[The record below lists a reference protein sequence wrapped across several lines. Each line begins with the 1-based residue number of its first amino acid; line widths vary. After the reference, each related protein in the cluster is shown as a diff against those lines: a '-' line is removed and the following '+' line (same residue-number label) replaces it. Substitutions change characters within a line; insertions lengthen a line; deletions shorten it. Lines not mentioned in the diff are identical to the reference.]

1 MHKNDLLFLTAEI
14 AQAKSVYPVGR
25 ISQVTAGLLV
35 ISGFANLPRTGDRV
49 KVICRDGEKVAAEI
63 LSIGRETVS
72 ALAETSIEGVSVNDR
87 VLLLGKKKLA
97 PSPRWIGRIID
108 PLGNPLDNR
117 PLLRS
122 DTPVNLNASPPKP
135 TNRRS
140 MGARLDTGMAIFNTL
155 LPLVQ
160 GQRLGLFAGSG
171 LGKSSLISHFAK
183 HMQADVV
190 VLALIGERGR
200 ELADFVTYAL
210 GPEGMARSV
219 VVATTSDQ
227 SALMR
232 RRCAFSAMS
241 VAEYFRDKG
250 AQVLLLADSITR
262 FAEAH
267 REIAIASGEVP
278 AMRGYPAS
286 TSSMIM
292 SLCERAG
299 PGEIGAGDI
308 TALFSVLVAGSDMEE
323 PIADILRGVLDGHV
337 VLDRQIAERGRY
349 PAINLL
355 KSLSRSLP
363 MAATVAENQLIQTAR
378 QLLGAYEESALMIR
392 AGLYVSGSDPLLD
405 RAIKIWPDLDKFLG
419 DTESLG
425 VENSF
430 RRLADILQQDEV
442 VENPD
447 SNFESS

>member
-1 MHKNDLLFLTAEI
+1 M
-14 AQAKSVYPVGR
+14 
-25 ISQVTAGLLV
+25 
-35 ISGFANLPRTGDRV
+35 
-49 KVICRDGEKVAAEI
+49 
-63 LSIGRETVS
+63 
-72 ALAETSIEGVSVNDR
+72 
-87 VLLLGKKKLA
+87 
-97 PSPRWIGRIID
+97 
-108 PLGNPLDNR
+108 
-117 PLLRS
+117 
-122 DTPVNLNASPPKP
+122 
-135 TNRRS
+135 
-140 MGARLDTGMAIFNTL
+140 
-155 LPLVQ
+155 
-160 GQRLGLFAGSG
+160 FAGSG

-267 REIAIASGEVP
+267 REIAIASGEIP
-278 AMRGYPAS
+278 AMQGYPVS

-299 PGEIGAGDI
+299 PGDIGAGDI

-337 VLDRQIAERGRY
+337 VLDREIAERGRY

-447 SNFESS
+447 SNFEPS

>member
-1 MHKNDLLFLTAEI
+1 
-14 AQAKSVYPVGR
+14 
-25 ISQVTAGLLV
+25 
-35 ISGFANLPRTGDRV
+35 
-49 KVICRDGEKVAAEI
+49 
-63 LSIGRETVS
+63 
-72 ALAETSIEGVSVNDR
+72 
-87 VLLLGKKKLA
+87 
-97 PSPRWIGRIID
+97 
-108 PLGNPLDNR
+108 
-117 PLLRS
+117 
-122 DTPVNLNASPPKP
+122 
-135 TNRRS
+135 
-140 MGARLDTGMAIFNTL
+140 MGARLDTGMAVFNTL

-200 ELADFVTYAL
+200 ELADFVTHAL

-286 TSSMIM
+286 TAPMIM
-292 SLCERAG
+292 ALCERAG
-299 PGEIGAGDI
+299 PGAIGAGDI

-323 PIADILRGVLDGHV
+323 PVADILRGVLDGHV
-337 VLDRQIAERGRY
+337 VLDREIAERGRY

-363 MAATVAENQLIQTAR
+363 VAATEAENQLIQTAR

-405 RAIKIWPDLDKFLG
+405 RAIKIWPDLDRFLG
-419 DTESLG
+419 EKETLG
-425 VENSF
+425 VDNSF
-430 RRLADILQQDEV
+430 RRLANILQQDDA
-442 VENPD
+442 VENPEG
-447 SNFESS
+447 SFKPS

>member
-1 MHKNDLLFLTAEI
+1 MVSEA
-14 AQAKSVYPVGR
+14 
-25 ISQVTAGLLV
+25 
-35 ISGFANLPRTGDRV
+35 ANWL
-49 KVICRDGEKVAAEI
+49 
-63 LSIGRETVS
+63 
-72 ALAETSIEGVSVNDR
+72 
-87 VLLLGKKKLA
+87 
-97 PSPRWIGRIID
+97 
-108 PLGNPLDNR
+108 
-117 PLLRS
+117 
-122 DTPVNLNASPPKP
+122 
-135 TNRRS
+135 
-140 MGARLDTGMAIFNTL
+140 
-155 LPLVQ
+155 
-160 GQRLGLFAGSG
+160 
-171 LGKSSLISHFAK
+171 
-183 HMQADVV
+183 
-190 VLALIGERGR
+190 
-200 ELADFVTYAL
+200 FVTYAL

-267 REIAIASGEVP
+267 REIAIASGEIP
-278 AMRGYPAS
+278 AMQGYPAS

-299 PGEIGAGDI
+299 PGDIGAGDI

-337 VLDRQIAERGRY
+337 VLDREIAERGRY

-447 SNFESS
+447 SNFEPS